1 MRVSTRGRYGL
12 RVMIELA
19 LRNGQGPVVMGEIA
33 KSQGISRKYLHSLL
47 TSLKSAGLVHSV
59 RGAGGGYVLAAL
71 PENITAGE
79 VVKALEGPFALV
91 DCVTDSS
98 VCSRVDSC
106 VTREVWQKMGEA
118 AEKVLSDITIGQ
130 LAERKRAVHPQDAM
144 YYI

>member
-1 MRVSTRGRYGL
+1 MRVSTKGRYGL

-19 LRNGQGPVVMGEIA
+19 LRNGQGPVVMGKIA
-33 KSQGISRKYLHSLL
+33 KSQGISRKYMHSLL

-59 RGAGGGYVLAAL
+59 RGASGGYVLAEL
-71 PENITAGE
+71 PEKITAGE

-98 VCSRVDSC
+98 VCDRVDSC
-106 VTREVWQKMGEA
+106 VTREVWKQVGEA

-130 LAERKRAVHPQDAM
+130 LAERQRAVHPQDAM